1 MKNMRVAL
9 AALVAVLVAA
19 PAALAQ
25 TTPPAG
31 QKDPGV
37 SAGSTRQL
45 QYFTQQGDEI
55 RASKLVGAPVRN
67 NADERIGEINE
78 VLLKKDG
85 KAAGVVIGVGGFLGI
100 GEREVGLNFDSLRIE
115 PDTGATA
122 TAGSV
127 VVRIDVTKD
136 TLKNAPAW
144 TWPARGG
151 EKSPTPPSG
160 QTPTTPPTTTPR

>member
-1 MKNMRVAL
+1 MNTMRVTI
-9 AALVAVLVAA
+9 AAAVAMLVLA
-19 PAALAQ
+19 PAALSQ

-37 SAGSTRQL
+37 SAGSTRQP
-45 QYFTQQGDEI
+45 QYYTQQGDEI

-67 NADERIGEINE
+67 NADERIGDINE

-100 GEREVGLNFDSLRIE
+100 GEREVGMNFESLRIE

-122 TAGSV
+122 TADSV
-127 VVRIDVTKD
+127 VVRIDLTKD
-136 TLKNAPAW
+136 TLKSAPAW
-144 TWPARGG
+144 TWPGRGG
-151 EKSPTPPSG
+151 ETSPTTPSG
-160 QTPTTPPTTTPR
+160 QKPTTPPTTTPR